1 MKRVHY
7 FSGLFITAFIGLHLF
22 NHLMALSGPERH
34 ISIMESLRLV
44 YRNPVVELTLLLAVV
59 VQVISGLRL
68 MVKRWQKSTSFF
80 ERLQLWSGLYMAF
93 FLLFHVAAV
102 CVGRM
107 VLDLDTNI
115 YFGAAGL
122 NAFPACLF
130 FIPYYSLAILAFF
143 GHVAAIHTLKM
154 KNCIGD
160 LRARRQGKVILLMG
174 FIVTVL
180 CFYGL
185 TNGFVGMDIPSE
197 YGVLTGEG

>member
-22 NHLMALSGPERH
+22 NHLMALGGPERH

-44 YRNPVVELTLLLAVV
+44 YRNPVVELILLLAVI
-59 VQVISGLRL
+59 VQVISGIRL
-68 MVKRWQKSTSFF
+68 MVKRWRKSTSFF
-80 ERLQLWSGLYMAF
+80 ERLQVWSGLYMAI
-93 FLLFHVAAV
+93 FLLFHVTAV

-143 GHVAAIHTLKM
+143 GHVAAIHALKM
-154 KNCIGD
+154 KNRLGD
-160 LRARRQGKVILLMG
+160 LRAKRQGKVVLVVGI
-174 FIVTVL
+174 IVAVL

-185 TNGFVGMDIPSE
+185 TNGFTGMDIPSE